1 MSDSILNKL
10 GTFMGT
16 ADAALAHAA
25 GWLMSKL
32 DAIDTEVA
40 SIEASSP
47 LVAQALTAAKAY
59 AVAHGVPVAALDGAE
74 SALVA
79 LVTKVAA
86 STTPA
91 APAPAAPVADPA
103 PPAAS

>member
-1 MSDSILNKL
+1 MSDSILNKI

-32 DAIDTEVA
+32 DAIDAEVA
-40 SIEASSP
+40 TITASSP
-47 LVAQALTAAKAY
+47 LVAQALTAAKVY
-59 AVAHGVPVAALDGAE
+59 AVAHGVPVAALEGAE

-79 LVTKVAA
+79 LVTKVASSA
-86 STTPA
+86 PA
-91 APAPAAPVADPA
+91 APAPAAPVADPT